1 MAQQTLE
8 ARLRD
13 EIRRRGPIPF
23 ADFMRA
29 VLYDP
34 DGGYYSGDG
43 DRIGPAGDFYTAP
56 ATHPAFGAL
65 LALQL
70 ERCWELLG
78 RPGSFTIV
86 EEGGGKGRL
95 AEDISSYVRHLT
107 PEFGQAV
114 DYRIAELGRRGRVIW
129 SADDTEIN
137 IDWNDDATPT
147 EIENGV
153 IISNELYDAWARHRV
168 IQQGSTLYE
177 LLVDATDGGFIE
189 IIAEPSTP
197 ALADRLRQ
205 LDVTLP
211 NGSKAEIDLD
221 GPAHLQESA
230 ATLRHGFIFTID
242 YGYPAATLYD
252 GSRREGTL
260 LCYHHHTSS
269 TNPYIRLG
277 KQDITAHVDFTSL
290 ARAGEDAGLLTEG
303 LLTQQRYLKKL
314 GSQAF
319 IDVCVSLTSRRRT
332 SLQTAWRCWNS
343 RGQTGSA
350 ALASSFTAR
359 ARRAAGRGA
368 WMKSS
373 SAARAAGLATYRP
386 SCSRRSTC
394 RCWQAAI
401 RSTLNWTP
409 SGPKRNDGTQEK
421 SPQEVTGNDH
431 RRPAQGTWN
440 HSPTAR
446 YAGWQL
452 HARQPR
458 PQHSLCGRT
467 TAHAGWPA
475 HCEGKGWRGSDG

>member
-56 ATHPAFGAL
+56 AAHPAFGAL

-78 RPGSFTIV
+78 KPDAFTV
-86 EEGGGKGRL
+86 LEEGGGKGRL
-95 AEDISSYVRHLT
+95 AEDICSYVRHLT

-137 IDWNDDATPT
+137 IGWNDDATPT

-168 IQQGSTLYE
+168 IQQGETLYE

-189 IIAEPSTP
+189 VIAEPSTP
-197 ALADRLRQ
+197 ALAERLSQ
-205 LDVTLP
+205 LDVMLP

-221 GPAHLQESA
+221 GPAHLAESA

-290 ARAGEDAGLLTEG
+290 ARAGEDAGLVTEG

-319 IDVCVSLTSRRRT
+319 IDVLRDLDLPPQDVLANRMAILELTKSGGFGGFGVLIH
-332 SLQTAWRCWNS
+332 S
-343 RGQTGSA
+343 TGAPSGGGWGVDEIVI
-350 ALASSFTAR
+350 SR
-359 ARRAAGRGA
+359 ARGGLGDLPGVLLTPEHMPLLAGRYPQY
-368 WMKSS
+368 SE
-373 SAARAAGLATYRP
+373 LD
-386 SCSRRSTC
+386 
-394 RCWQAAI
+394 AI
-401 RSTLNWTP
+401 WPESQRQN
-409 SGPKRNDGTQEK
+409 
-421 SPQEVTGNDH
+421 TGEI
-431 RRPAQGTWN
+431 
-440 HSPTAR
+440 
-446 YAGWQL
+446 
-452 HARQPR
+452 
-458 PQHSLCGRT
+458 T
-467 TAHAGWPA
+467 TGGNR
-475 HCEGKGWRGSDG
+475 E

>member
-34 DGGYYSGDG
+34 DGGYYSGDD

-56 ATHPAFGAL
+56 AAHPAFGAL

-78 RPGSFTIV
+78 RPDSFTV
-86 EEGGGKGRL
+86 LEEGGGKGRL
-95 AEDISSYVRHLT
+95 AEDICSYIRHLT

-129 SADDTEIN
+129 SADGAEIN

-168 IQQGSTLYE
+168 IQQGETLYE
-177 LLVDATDGGFIE
+177 LLVDATDTGFIE
-189 IIAEPSTP
+189 VIAEPSTP
-197 ALADRLRQ
+197 ALAERLSQ
-205 LDVTLP
+205 LDVMLP

-221 GPAHLQESA
+221 GPAHLAESA

-290 ARAGEDAGLLTEG
+290 ARAVEDAGLLTEG

-319 IDVCVSLTSRRRT
+319 IDVLRDLDLPPQDVLANRMAILELTKSGGFGGFGVLIH
-332 SLQTAWRCWNS
+332 S
-343 RGQTGSA
+343 TGAPSGGGWGVDEIVI
-350 ALASSFTAR
+350 SR
-359 ARRAAGRGA
+359 ARGGLGDLPGVLLTPEHMPLLAGRYPQY
-368 WMKSS
+368 SE
-373 SAARAAGLATYRP
+373 LD
-386 SCSRRSTC
+386 
-394 RCWQAAI
+394 AI
-401 RSTLNWTP
+401 WP
-409 SGPKRNDGTQEK
+409 ETQR
-421 SPQEVTGNDH
+421 QNTGEI
-431 RRPAQGTWN
+431 
-440 HSPTAR
+440 
-446 YAGWQL
+446 
-452 HARQPR
+452 
-458 PQHSLCGRT
+458 T
-467 TAHAGWPA
+467 TGGNR
-475 HCEGKGWRGSDG
+475 E

>member
-34 DGGYYSGDG
+34 DGGYYSRDG

-56 ATHPAFGAL
+56 AAHPAFGAL

-78 RPGSFTIV
+78 RPDSFTIV

-95 AEDISSYVRHLT
+95 AEDVCSYIRHLT

-114 DYRIAELGRRGRVIW
+114 DYRIAEFGRRGHVIW

-230 ATLRHGFIFTID
+230 ATLRNGFIFTID

-290 ARAGEDAGLLTEG
+290 ARAGEDAGLVTEG

-319 IDVCVSLTSRRRT
+319 IDVLRELDLLPQDVLANRMAMLELTRSNGFGGFGVLIH
-332 SLQTAWRCWNS
+332 S
-343 RGQTGSA
+343 TGAPGAEPWGVDEIVIS
-350 ALASSFTAR
+350 R
-359 ARRAAGRGA
+359 ARGGLGDLPPVLLTPEHMPLLAGRYPQY
-368 WMKSS
+368 SE
-373 SAARAAGLATYRP
+373 LD
-386 SCSRRSTC
+386 
-394 RCWQAAI
+394 AI
-401 RSTLNWTP
+401 WP
-409 SGPKRNDGTQEK
+409 ETQR
-421 SPQEVTGNDH
+421 QDTGEI
-431 RRPAQGTWN
+431 
-440 HSPTAR
+440 
-446 YAGWQL
+446 
-452 HARQPR
+452 
-458 PQHSLCGRT
+458 T
-467 TAHAGWPA
+467 TGGNR
-475 HCEGKGWRGSDG
+475 E

>member
-290 ARAGEDAGLLTEG
+290 ARAGEDAGLVTEG

-319 IDVCVSLTSRRRT
+319 IDVLRELNLSPQDVLANRMAMLELTRSNGFGGFGVLIHST
-332 SLQTAWRCWNS
+332 GAPGAEPWGVDEIVISPA
-343 RGQTGSA
+343 RGGLGDLPPVLLTPEHMP
-350 ALASSFTAR
+350 LL
-359 ARRAAGRGA
+359 AGRYPQYSELDA
-368 WMKSS
+368 IWPE
-373 SAARAAGLATYRP
+373 TQ
-386 SCSRRSTC
+386 RR
-394 RCWQAAI
+394 
-401 RSTLNWTP
+401 
-409 SGPKRNDGTQEK
+409 D
-421 SPQEVTGNDH
+421 TGEI
-431 RRPAQGTWN
+431 
-440 HSPTAR
+440 
-446 YAGWQL
+446 
-452 HARQPR
+452 
-458 PQHSLCGRT
+458 T
-467 TAHAGWPA
+467 TGGNR
-475 HCEGKGWRGSDG
+475 E

>member
-34 DGGYYSGDG
+34 EGGYYSGDG

-56 ATHPAFGAL
+56 AAHPAFGAL

-78 RPGSFTIV
+78 RPDSFTIV

-114 DYRIAELGRRGRVIW
+114 DYRIAEFGRRGRVIW
-129 SADDTEIN
+129 SADGAEIN

-168 IQQGSTLYE
+168 IQQGETLYE
-177 LLVDATDGGFIE
+177 LLVDATDAGFIE
-189 IIAEPSTP
+189 VIAEPSTP
-197 ALADRLRQ
+197 ALAERLRQ

-221 GPAHLQESA
+221 GPAHLAESA
-230 ATLRHGFIFTID
+230 ARLRHGFIFTID

-277 KQDITAHVDFTSL
+277 RQDITAHVDFTSL
-290 ARAGEDAGLLTEG
+290 ARAGEDAGLVTEG

-319 IDVCVSLTSRRRT
+319 IDVLRELDLPPQDVLANRMAILELTKSGGFGGFGVLIH
-332 SLQTAWRCWNS
+332 S
-343 RGQTGSA
+343 TGAPSGGGWGVDEIVI
-350 ALASSFTAR
+350 SR
-359 ARRAAGRGA
+359 ARGGLGDLPGVLLTPEHMPLLAGRYPQY
-368 WMKSS
+368 SE
-373 SAARAAGLATYRP
+373 LD
-386 SCSRRSTC
+386 
-394 RCWQAAI
+394 AI
-401 RSTLNWTP
+401 WP
-409 SGPKRNDGTQEK
+409 ETQR
-421 SPQEVTGNDH
+421 QNTGEI
-431 RRPAQGTWN
+431 
-440 HSPTAR
+440 
-446 YAGWQL
+446 
-452 HARQPR
+452 
-458 PQHSLCGRT
+458 T
-467 TAHAGWPA
+467 TGGNR
-475 HCEGKGWRGSDG
+475 E

>member
-34 DGGYYSGDG
+34 EGGYYSGDG
-43 DRIGPAGDFYTAP
+43 DHIGPAGDFYTAP

-78 RPGSFTIV
+78 RPDSFTV
-86 EEGGGKGRL
+86 LEEGGGKGRL
-95 AEDISSYVRHLT
+95 AEDICSYIRHLT
-107 PEFGQAV
+107 PAFGQAV

-129 SADDTEIN
+129 SADGAYIH

-168 IQQGSTLYE
+168 IQQGETLYE

-197 ALADRLRQ
+197 ALAERLRQ
-205 LDVTLP
+205 LDVSLP

-221 GPAHLQESA
+221 GPAHLAESA
-230 ATLRHGFIFTID
+230 ARLRHGFIFTID

-277 KQDITAHVDFTSL
+277 RQDITAHVDFTSL
-290 ARAGEDAGLLTEG
+290 ARAVEDAGLLTEG

-319 IDVCVSLTSRRRT
+319 INVLRDLDLSPQDVLANRMAILELTKSGGFGGFGVLIH
-332 SLQTAWRCWNS
+332 S
-343 RGQTGSA
+343 TGAPSGGGWGVDEIVI
-350 ALASSFTAR
+350 SR
-359 ARRAAGRGA
+359 ARGGLGDLPGVLLTPEHMPLLAGRYPQY
-368 WMKSS
+368 SE
-373 SAARAAGLATYRP
+373 LD
-386 SCSRRSTC
+386 
-394 RCWQAAI
+394 AI
-401 RSTLNWTP
+401 WP
-409 SGPKRNDGTQEK
+409 ETQR
-421 SPQEVTGNDH
+421 QNTGEI
-431 RRPAQGTWN
+431 
-440 HSPTAR
+440 
-446 YAGWQL
+446 
-452 HARQPR
+452 
-458 PQHSLCGRT
+458 T
-467 TAHAGWPA
+467 TGGNR
-475 HCEGKGWRGSDG
+475 E

>member
-34 DGGYYSGDG
+34 EGGYYSGDG
-43 DRIGPAGDFYTAP
+43 DHIGPAGDFYTAP
-56 ATHPAFGAL
+56 TTHPAFGAL

-70 ERCWELLG
+70 ERCWELLD
-78 RPGSFTIV
+78 RPGSFTV
-86 EEGGGKGRL
+86 LEEGGGKGRL
-95 AEDISSYVRHLT
+95 AEDIFNYIRHLA
-107 PEFGQAV
+107 PEFSQSV
-114 DYRIAELGRRGRVIW
+114 DYRIMELDRRGRVTMP
-129 SADDTEIN
+129 DDGAEFE

-197 ALADRLRQ
+197 ALAERLLQ
-205 LDVTLP
+205 LEVTLP

-221 GPAHLQESA
+221 GPAHLAESA
-230 ATLRHGFIFTID
+230 ARLRRGFIFTID

-290 ARAGEDAGLLTEG
+290 ARAGEDAGLVTEG

-319 IDVCVSLTSRRRT
+319 IDVLRDLDLSPQDVLANRMAILELTKSGGFGGFGVLIH
-332 SLQTAWRCWNS
+332 S
-343 RGQTGSA
+343 TGAPGGGPWGVDEIVIS
-350 ALASSFTAR
+350 R
-359 ARRAAGRGA
+359 ARGGLGDLPPVLLTPEHMPLLAGRYPQYSELDAIWPETQRPDTTGA
-368 WMKSS
+368 ITTGGK
-373 SAARAAGLATYRP
+373 
-386 SCSRRSTC
+386 
-394 RCWQAAI
+394 
-401 RSTLNWTP
+401 
-409 SGPKRNDGTQEK
+409 QE
-421 SPQEVTGNDH
+421 
-431 RRPAQGTWN
+431 
-440 HSPTAR
+440 
-446 YAGWQL
+446 
-452 HARQPR
+452 
-458 PQHSLCGRT
+458 
-467 TAHAGWPA
+467 
-475 HCEGKGWRGSDG
+475 

>member
-34 DGGYYSGDG
+34 EGGYYSGDG

-95 AEDISSYVRHLT
+95 AEDVCSYIRHLT

-114 DYRIAELGRRGRVIW
+114 DYRIAEFGRRGRVIW

-290 ARAGEDAGLLTEG
+290 ARAGEDAGLVTEG

-319 IDVCVSLTSRRRT
+319 IDVLRELDLSPQDVLANRMAMLELTRSNGFGGFGVLIH
-332 SLQTAWRCWNS
+332 S
-343 RGQTGSA
+343 TGAPGAGPWGVDEIVIS
-350 ALASSFTAR
+350 R
-359 ARRAAGRGA
+359 ARGGLGDLPPVLLTPEHMPLLAGRYPQYSELDA
-368 WMKSS
+368 IWPE
-373 SAARAAGLATYRP
+373 TQ
-386 SCSRRSTC
+386 RR
-394 RCWQAAI
+394 
-401 RSTLNWTP
+401 
-409 SGPKRNDGTQEK
+409 D
-421 SPQEVTGNDH
+421 TGEI
-431 RRPAQGTWN
+431 
-440 HSPTAR
+440 
-446 YAGWQL
+446 
-452 HARQPR
+452 
-458 PQHSLCGRT
+458 T
-467 TAHAGWPA
+467 TGGNR
-475 HCEGKGWRGSDG
+475 E